1 MPYISKTFSYMAKS
15 ARLLVPIAILPAL
28 LLGMFVKPL
37 GFITFLPLYAVTDV
51 KSFSDIAWLIF
62 DKYAVT
68 HVYPM
73 ILIFVVL
80 TLCCAFSLSVI
91 EKHFRIG
98 KLMIK
103 APFKDVNSSLFPVL
117 KTLFVLTAVYFVWKF
132 VLCGIATLL
141 HFVISGA
148 GVPNWWDIVILSLV
162 ITALF
167 LLLMYFGM
175 PAVFWAPLMLTFGY
189 SFVDAFIESMSLARK
204 AGFKLYIALMLPF
217 VVVIML
223 QCVVSFLP
231 LPIIALK
238 AISVLL
244 YLFLIVYL
252 VSFMMNATFE
262 LTGLERRDI
271 KKKYI

>member
-1 MPYISKTFSYMAKS
+1 M
-15 ARLLVPIAILPAL
+15 
-28 LLGMFVKPL
+28 
-37 GFITFLPLYAVTDV
+37 
-51 KSFSDIAWLIF
+51 
-62 DKYAVT
+62 
-68 HVYPM
+68 
-73 ILIFVVL
+73 
-80 TLCCAFSLSVI
+80 
-91 EKHFRIG
+91 
-98 KLMIK
+98 
-103 APFKDVNSSLFPVL
+103 
-117 KTLFVLTAVYFVWKF
+117 
-132 VLCGIATLL
+132 
-141 HFVISGA
+141 
-148 GVPNWWDIVILSLV
+148 PNWWDIVILSLV

-252 VSFMMNATFE
+252 VSFMMNAAFD

-271 KKKYI
+271 KKKLI